1 MDQSKEDAL
10 NVELAR
16 LPGLSH
22 AQLKARW
29 LELYGK
35 PLKGARRK
43 LLMLGIAYRLQE
55 EVYGGLPENVLQQL
69 RQLHTAFARNP
80 DHQPM
85 PRLKPGTCL
94 VREWRGVLH
103 EVTVLERGFSHGG
116 QTYETLSEVARTITG
131 TRWSGPL
138 FFGLRKPAVKG
149 SKARGR
155 RGRRVTQEPKANL
168 QPQEL
173 QAGEGTRHG

>member
-10 NVELAR
+10 NAELAR

-43 LLMLGIAYRLQE
+43 LLKLGIAYRLQE
-55 EVYGGLPENVLQQL
+55 EVYGGLSEDVLRQL
-69 RQLHTAFARNP
+69 RQLRAAFARDP

-103 EVTVLERGFSHGG
+103 EVTVLEKGFSHGG

-138 FFGLRKPAVKG
+138 FFGLRKPAAKG
-149 SKARGR
+149 SKAHSRQR
-155 RGRRVTQEPKANL
+155 RRAARQPKITPQSQVHEVREEPRY
-168 QPQEL
+168 
-173 QAGEGTRHG
+173 G

>member
-1 MDQSKEDAL
+1 MSQSKEDAL
-10 NVELAR
+10 NAELAR

-55 EVYGGLPENVLQQL
+55 EVYGGLPEDVLQQL

-85 PRLKPGTCL
+85 PRLKAGTCL

-103 EVTVLERGFSHGG
+103 EVTVLEKGFSHGG

-138 FFGLRKPAVKG
+138 FFGLRKPAANGPKVR
-149 SKARGR
+149 SRQGR
-155 RGRRVTQEPKANL
+155 RTAQQPKAAL
-168 QPQEL
+168 QPQGQEV
-173 QAGEGTRHG
+173 GEGARHG